1 MKKLFYL
8 LPIAALI
15 FTLAAC
21 NDDDNDSH
29 GLTAVAGPDKEVPV
43 GETVEL
49 NASASIDMNG
59 GGFQTLWEFISTP
72 DGSNATISNA
82 SSVTASF
89 VPDITGDYEVRLT
102 ISKLEGESTDDVR
115 ITAIPA
121 TTALSG
127 SYTEDLH
134 LVNIFDDPT
143 VPDYIVTGNVDIHAV
158 LTIDP
163 DVLIHVMSD
172 RRIRIRNVGAIRA
185 MGTADQPVVITGES
199 DTPGFWTGILVESSD
214 VENEFNHVHVSGAG
228 SSNISSGRPQTG
240 LHIESGRLNIQHSVF
255 SNNQGFGLSIH
266 GANSNTPLQELQF
279 SGNSEGA
286 LSLPASHIK
295 YIDELS
301 DFDGASIT
309 VMSGSI
315 QDGSDHHWIN
325 PLNGYFIITS
335 DIDAFDKIVI
345 AEGAEFRFENGI
357 RFRIRSSGL
366 IQVMGSELDPV
377 VFRGTVEQ
385 PGAWT
390 GMFIE
395 SSSIENQLNHAHFS
409 HAGHSDIAAGY
420 GKAAIGLSSAARTNF
435 SNLMFSDIDG
445 YGIYIRYDNTGVG
458 FDNLNFGSG
467 LAEGAVHMH
476 VAQMSSLDHGSDFG
490 NYYVV
495 VNGGSLNTGADHE
508 WIRLQNGK
516 YLFTSDSDIFDKIT
530 IEAGTVL
537 EFANDVLFRLRDESV
552 IVAVGAPSER
562 IVFTRRQ
569 ATLAYWKGIYYQSNS
584 VESIM
589 DYVEVSYAGNSDI
602 GPGLDQA
609 NIGIA
614 DNARLTLTNSIISN
628 SLGWGIDVRPAGQLI
643 EADNLFEGNTIGD
656 INYQ

>member
-15 FTLAAC
+15 LTLAAC
-21 NDDDNDSH
+21 NDDDNDLH

-43 GETVEL
+43 GEAVEL
-49 NASASIDMNG
+49 NASASIDMTG
-59 GGFQTLWEFISTP
+59 GGFQTLWEFVSTP

-82 SSVTASF
+82 SSVAASF
-89 VPDITGDYEVRLT
+89 VPDIIGDYEVRLT
-102 ISKLEGESTDDVR
+102 ISNLEGESTDDVR

-134 LVNIFDDPT
+134 LVNIFEDPA
-143 VPDYIVTGNVDIHAV
+143 VPDYIVTGNVDILAV

-163 DVLIHVMSD
+163 GVRIHVMSD
-172 RRIRIRNVGAIRA
+172 RRIRIRNTGAVKA
-185 MGTADQPVVITGES
+185 MGTADQPVIITGES
-199 DTPGFWTGILVESSD
+199 DMPGFWTGILNESNN
-214 VENEFNHVHVSGAG
+214 VENVFTHVHVSGAG

-266 GANSNTPLQELQF
+266 GANSQTPLQELQF
-279 SGNSEGA
+279 SGNSQGA

-295 YIDELS
+295 FIDELS
-301 DFDGASIT
+301 DFDGASIS
-309 VMSGSI
+309 VMGGSI
-315 QDGSDHHWIN
+315 QVGSDHHWVN
-325 PLNGYFIITS
+325 PLNGYYSVTG
-335 DIDAFDKIVI
+335 DLDAFDKIVI
-345 AEGAEFRFENGI
+345 AEGAEFTFGNGI
-357 RFRIRSSGL
+357 RFRIRSAGL
-366 IQVMGSELDPV
+366 IQVMGSELNPV
-377 VFRGTVEQ
+377 VFRGAVEQ
-385 PGAWT
+385 AGAWT
-390 GMFIE
+390 GMYIE

-409 HAGHSDIAAGY
+409 HAGHSDIASGY
-420 GKAAIGLSSAARTNF
+420 GKAAIGLSSDARTNF

-445 YGIYIRYDNTGVG
+445 YGIYIRYDNTGVS
-458 FDNLNFGSG
+458 FDNLSFGQG
-467 LAEGAVHMH
+467 LTEGAIHMH
-476 VAQMSSLDHGSDFG
+476 VAQISSLDHGSDFE
-490 NYYVV
+490 NNAVV
-495 VNGGSLNTGADHE
+495 IDGGTLNTGVDHE

-516 YLFTSDSDIFDKIT
+516 YLFISDSDIFDKIT
-530 IEAGTVL
+530 IEAGAVL
-537 EFANDVLFRLRDESV
+537 EFTNDVLFRLRDVSV

-569 ATLAYWKGIYYQSNS
+569 GTLAYWRGILFQSNS

-589 DYVEVSYAGNSDI
+589 DYVEVSYAGNSDA

-609 NIGIA
+609 NIGIS
-614 DNARLTLTNSIISN
+614 DHARLTLTNSIISN